1 MLTVGL
7 PLMQFVF
14 GCPDAFH
21 LDCRVV
27 GGGEWLGNIRKK
39 SFSFSILPM
48 GGIAVS
54 TRPPLTRPPVSSAD
68 QFTSL
73 SSATP
78 GENFLE
84 AKAPQDTVVLNLF

>member
-21 LDCRVV
+21 LDCRV
-27 GGGEWLGNIRKK
+27 GGGVAREHHNEIIQFFYSSHGWHCCQH
-39 SFSFSILPM
+39 P
-48 GGIAVS
+48 
-54 TRPPLTRPPVSSAD
+54 PPLTRPPVSSAD

-78 GENFLE
+78 GENLLE
-84 AKAPQDTVVLNLF
+84 AKAPQDTEKI